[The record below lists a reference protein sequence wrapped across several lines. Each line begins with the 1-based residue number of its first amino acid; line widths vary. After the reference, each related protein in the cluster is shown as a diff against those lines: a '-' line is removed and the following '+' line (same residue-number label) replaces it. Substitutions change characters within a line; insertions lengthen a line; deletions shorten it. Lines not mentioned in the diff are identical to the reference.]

1 MEIEKAYPTHEIKK
15 GSTALIYFLRGI
27 GMAFGATLLAFYYA
41 LIF

>member
-1 MEIEKAYPTHEIKK
+1 MEIEKAHSTHEIKEVR
-15 GSTALIYFLRGI
+15 SFDYFLRGI